1 MEDTSSLAFIH
12 EIEFAFCDT
21 DLMKIVHHAA
31 YFRYFENARLALLR
45 EGFADYMDI
54 EKEYGLQ
61 VPVIGTQVKYLKS
74 SYFGEKYK
82 IEVYSK
88 TNGKASFSIF
98 YRLYQGEQTNCLAR
112 TDHVFTDF
120 NQKIK
125 RLPGPIFNL
134 SETQNEPEWIRGL
147 L

>member
-1 MEDTSSLAFIH
+1 MSLTR

-31 YFRYFENARLALLR
+31 YFRYFEIARLDLLR
-45 EGFADYMDI
+45 HGFADYMDI
-54 EKEYGLQ
+54 EREYGLQ

-74 SYFGEKYK
+74 ALFGEKYL
-82 IEVYSK
+82 IDVFAK
-88 TNGKASFSIF
+88 TTGRAAFSIF
-98 YRLYQGEQTNCLAR
+98 YRIRQGKEIYCLAR

-120 NQKIK
+120 NSKIQ
-125 RLPGPIFNL
+125 RLPSQIKDL
-134 SETQNEPEWIRGL
+134 STGEEPNWLRRL